1 MNEYCFKAKTYGEE
15 ENKIRKYQGKRFQL
29 RNSSRK
35 AKKLDI
41 TTFENQDKDTKN
53 PILIRMQQIK

>member
-35 AKKLDI
+35 AKKLDN
-41 TTFENQDKDTKN
+41 TFEYQDKDTKN